1 MTETN
6 KAAIDSCSIFLP
18 LHLLDSYNTELD
30 NSQALMTLET
40 GEIDVSSIKQKADIT
55 IHSNGYNTYYKR
67 KLSNRG
73 YKHATDGIAISITSK
88 HLRERYSEGITNNT
102 IETLHANLMLE
113 GQIEI
118 TLDNFKQ
125 GMLSDVDIKLDFKLP
140 DCYSTF
146 TELTTALYAAANK
159 TIFGELPL
167 VKHYKSKTNQ
177 GINFGSRSMSN
188 VIPHFK
194 IYNKLVELEYH
205 SNDFKQAYD
214 PPITHPVRLEVNL
227 KNNAMLKKYKLIEP
241 DEQPHLATIIN
252 HLGNFSMKPIMNLY
266 VTGMVKKQDHSALD
280 KAIKQKKIELQ
291 SLNVA
296 RILLDKT
303 SMSVSEIVDQTITA
317 LAPTK
322 NDIKPIR
329 TMLTD
334 VLNEEIDNANPISL
348 VDQLFAFN

>member
-194 IYNKLVELEYH
+194 IYNKLVELEHH

-266 VTGMVKKQDHSALD
+266 VTGMVKPTMSSAKIDAEIKRTKQ
-280 KAIKQKKIELQ
+280 ELQ
-291 SLNVA
+291 ALNVA
-296 RILLDKT
+296 RLLLET
-303 SMSVSEIVDQTITA
+303 NLYSVNDIIEKTITA
-317 LAPTK
+317 LSPSK
-322 NDIKPIR
+322 NFINPLRI
-329 TMLTD
+329 LLSD
-334 VLNEEIDNANPISL
+334 VLSEEIEQDEISL